1 MVHFNTRDGPMD
13 GGRWT
18 VDGGRWTVDGGRWTV
33 DGGRWT
39 VDGGQ
44 EDPKARVQIEGS
56 RATL

>member
-1 MVHFNTRDGPMD
+1 
-13 GGRWT
+13 
-18 VDGGRWTVDGGRWTV
+18 V